1 MNKLIEWLLKENP
14 TENVNIEQKVRLLE
28 TRVVENAETIDQLRN
43 ERGILATDHKE
54 LQRRF
59 AEASE
64 VRVLLRRGDF
74 TCLIVAIEGCKQS
87 SKRIRRP
94 INFS

>member
-1 MNKLIEWLLKENP
+1 MNRETELLLKRKP
-14 TENVNIEQKVRLLE
+14 AENVNIEQKVRLLE

-64 VRVLLRRGDF
+64 VCILLRRGDF
-74 TCLIVAIEGCKQS
+74 IYLIVVLEGCKQS

-94 INFS
+94 VNFS

>member
-1 MNKLIEWLLKENP
+1 MNRLNELLLKKKP

-43 ERGILATDHKE
+43 ERGLLATDHKE

-64 VRVLLRRGDF
+64 VRVL
-74 TCLIVAIEGCKQS
+74 S
-87 SKRIRRP
+87 SER
-94 INFS
+94 